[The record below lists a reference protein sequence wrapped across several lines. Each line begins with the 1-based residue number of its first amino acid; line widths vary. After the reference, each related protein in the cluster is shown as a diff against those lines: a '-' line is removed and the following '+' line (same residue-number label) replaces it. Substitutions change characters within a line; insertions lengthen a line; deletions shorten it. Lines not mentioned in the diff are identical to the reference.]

1 MAAFFCLQKN
11 PLKVPLA
18 FPSKPLL
25 TQIKW
30 HHQKKSGGVMKQL
43 KKLSLCV
50 CAAFL
55 LVSGCSSVHQERVH
69 PVADIFVQFDAGQSV
84 FNNRYALTERL
95 NSVLAGYEKR
105 PVVVVVA
112 SGNKQEDFTLAV
124 SRLYSIVNAVD
135 VDADYRVLVKP
146 LERFEQ
152 RDRVGIYHAE
162 NWGAFEK
169 AYMHDGDYSWVDGSN
184 GIYRS
189 SDERL
194 FMAVPT
200 MRHLQPVGSN
210 GLQQTASLLEA
221 LGWSL
226 QLIGEEPEPSD
237 VHLNDIQIVTLE
249 KVASRIEVSLLLDDV
264 IGELMPGCDYE
275 VVAGERLVKVWKKDL
290 IGKIL

>member
-1 MAAFFCLQKN
+1 
-11 PLKVPLA
+11 
-18 FPSKPLL
+18 
-25 TQIKW
+25 
-30 HHQKKSGGVMKQL
+30 MKQL

-50 CAAFL
+50 CAAVVM
-55 LVSGCSSVHQERVH
+55 VSGCSSVHQERVH
-69 PVADIFVQFDAGQSV
+69 PVADIFVQFDAGQSA
-84 FNNRYALTERL
+84 FNNKYVLTDRL
-95 NSVLAGYEKR
+95 NNALAGYEKR
-105 PVVVVVA
+105 PVVVAVA

-124 SRLYSIVNAVD
+124 SRLYSIVDAVD
-135 VDADYRVLVKP
+135 VNADYRVLVKP

-152 RDRVGIYHAE
+152 RDRVAIYHAE
-162 NWGAFEK
+162 SWGAFEK

-200 MRHLQPVGSN
+200 LRHLQPVGAT
-210 GLQQTASLLEA
+210 GIEQAASLLEA

-226 QLIGEEPEPSD
+226 QLIGEQPESSD
-237 VHLNDIQIVTLE
+237 VHLKNIQIVTLQT
-249 KVASRIEVSLLLDDV
+249 VASRIEVDLLLEDV
-264 IGELMPGCDYE
+264 MGELMPGCDYE

>member
-1 MAAFFCLQKN
+1 
-11 PLKVPLA
+11 
-18 FPSKPLL
+18 
-25 TQIKW
+25 
-30 HHQKKSGGVMKQL
+30 MKQF

-55 LVSGCSSVHQERVH
+55 LVSGCSSVQQERVH
-69 PVADIFVQFDAGQSV
+69 PIADLFVQFDADQSV

-124 SRLYSIVNAVD
+124 SRLYSIVNTVD

-162 NWGAFEK
+162 SWGAFEK
-169 AYMHDGDYSWVDGSN
+169 HYMHDSDYSWVDGTN
-184 GIYRS
+184 GIYRT

-226 QLIGEEPEPSD
+226 QFIGEEPERSD
-237 VHLNDIQIVTLE
+237 VYLNDIQIVTLE
-249 KVASRIEVSLLLDDV
+249 KVASRIEVSLLLEDV
-264 IGELMPGCDYE
+264 IGDLIPGCDYE

-290 IGKIL
+290 IEEIL